1 MWQEEILRHER
12 AMADAATVAEWR
24 KAQGFELDS
33 DFAFAFASYSEAL
46 QQAGPLVADAFA
58 QLNKRHLQGI
68 GAEAKRLVR
77 SAAMASPPMM
87 PTAKGM
93 PRAQVKPMP
102 RAKAGPAVFPR
113 DRWAAEE
120 RPADVLEPLKATL
133 LEAMVAL
140 SALNDGPSEPA
151 ELVESVLRRNL
162 ERVAAAAE
170 RQTLSRAAQTWR
182 ELASYMD
189 AKAMPYAG
197 ISGILLQAFQDQST
211 APSRVHNS
219 LRWMVRNLHL
229 RLPAMH
235 LLAPGA
241 KQARL
246 GHEAGQ
252 AAVIEPSMLWQVEAM
267 MVGMLKAGHEAW
279 LCVFALWAQ
288 AMGCLRFRHV
298 QRSMLVKLT
307 GSSMVFW
314 CSRGKQQAVR
324 TGFQWLTPRR
334 TVVEQFDVGAAVL
347 TTVMAAR
354 QAGLQ
359 PTGIVFDLRSGE
371 GLSPLGALQH
381 VRSRLQGEVDNV
393 EDLTTYSFRRFG
405 PSWALLVGLETE
417 ELVAMG
423 DWQDKAPGS
432 QMPLRYAATRAAVS
446 RRVKHT
452 LHYYFAALPPG
463 IGSWTQL
470 EMCHTTSL
478 LEAAR
483 AAAEESCVAEGTV
496 DWEDE
501 QAGHPRKRSF
511 QFCRE
516 RLAEMRQQPGLGPR
530 TAAASGAATATGQ
543 PQQMAPGRRREEPT
557 PKRRRQEPGPVVTP
571 PSSSS
576 SQQPDAAADRGFDEA
591 FDVLAQ
597 ERWRRPGSSR
607 HPEPPTC
614 VLSQDGSHIFLGGID
629 AAGDAEFLQKYN
641 VRLLITCFHEQ
652 LEARGARP
660 PGVVQ
665 RLKVVLSDPDQR
677 DEQFKRALQ
686 AVRSH
691 LQTQASVLV
700 HCMAGVHR
708 APLVTAALLAC
719 VQGRSFWAAMND
731 LKRVRAIEPDR
742 ALDDRRSRKVRIL
755 TWLLKVTEKPAE
767 EAATVP
773 YEAVTSWRI
782 TQSARRVSKVHAMVG
797 EVPLCNWRKG
807 SGGKFFRLPFTEVSS
822 PYEAVALGQAI
833 CLGCRRQLPA
843 QEQATLDAIDPR

>member
-1 MWQEEILRHER
+1 
-12 AMADAATVAEWR
+12 MADAATVAEWR

-211 APSRVHNS
+211 APARVHNS

-324 TGFQWLTPRR
+324 TGFQWLIPRR

-597 ERWRRPGSSR
+597 ERWRRPGSGR

>member
-24 KAQGFELDS
+24 MAQGFELDS

-58 QLNKRHLQGI
+58 QLNKSHLQDI
-68 GAEAKRLVR
+68 GAEAERLVQ

-102 RAKAGPAVFPR
+102 RAKAGPA
-113 DRWAAEE
+113 
-120 RPADVLEPLKATL
+120 
-133 LEAMVAL
+133 
-140 SALNDGPSEPA
+140 
-151 ELVESVLRRNL
+151 
-162 ERVAAAAE
+162 AAAE
-170 RQTLSRAAQTWR
+170 RQTQSRA

-189 AKAMPYAG
+189 AKA
-197 ISGILLQAFQDQST
+197 LAFQDQST
-211 APSRVHNS
+211 APSRVHN
-219 LRWMVRNLHL
+219 LHL

-235 LLAPGA
+235 LLATGA

-252 AAVIEPSMLWQVEAM
+252 AAVVEPSMLWQVEAM
-267 MVGMLKAGHEAW
+267 MVGMLHAGHEAW

-288 AMGCLRFRHV
+288 AMGCLRFRHI

-324 TGFQWLTPRR
+324 TGFQWLIPRR

-347 TTVMAAR
+347 ATVMAAR
-354 QAGLQ
+354 RAGLQ

-371 GLSPLGALQH
+371 GLSPLCALQH
-381 VRSRLQGEVDNV
+381 VRSRLQSEVDNV
-393 EDLTTYSFRRFG
+393 EDLTTYSFRGFG

-432 QMPLRYAATRAAVS
+432 QVPSRCAAVS

-452 LHYYFAALPPG
+452 LHYYFAALTPG

-483 AAAEESCVAEGTV
+483 AAAEESCAAEGTV
-496 DWEDE
+496 DWEEE

-511 QFCRE
+511 QFCSE
-516 RLAEMRQQPGLGPR
+516 RLAEARQQPGLGPR
-530 TAAASGAATATGQ
+530 TAAASGAATATG
-543 PQQMAPGRRREEPT
+543 PAQQMAPWRRREEPA
-557 PKRRRQEPGPVVTP
+557 PKRRRREPGPVVTP

-576 SQQPDAAADRGFDEA
+576 SQQPGAAVDRSFDEA

-597 ERWRRPGSSR
+597 ERWKRPGSSR
-607 HPEPPTC
+607 NPEPPTC
-614 VLSQDGSHIFLGGID
+614 VLSKDGSHVFLGGID
-629 AAGDAEFLQKYN
+629 AAGDVEFLQKYD

-665 RLKVVLSDPDQR
+665 RMKVVLSDPDQR

-719 VQGRSFWAAMND
+719 VQGRSFWAAMHD

-742 ALDDRRSRKVRIL
+742 ALADRRSRKMRL
-755 TWLLKVTEKPAE
+755 ERWLLKVTEKPAE
-767 EAATVP
+767 EAAAVP

-782 TQSARRVSKVHAMVG
+782 TNSGRRFSEVHAMVG
-797 EVPLCNWRKG
+797 EIPLCNWRKG
-807 SGGKFFRLPFTEVSS
+807 SGGKFFQLPFTEVSS
-822 PYEAVALGQAI
+822 PYEAVALSQAI